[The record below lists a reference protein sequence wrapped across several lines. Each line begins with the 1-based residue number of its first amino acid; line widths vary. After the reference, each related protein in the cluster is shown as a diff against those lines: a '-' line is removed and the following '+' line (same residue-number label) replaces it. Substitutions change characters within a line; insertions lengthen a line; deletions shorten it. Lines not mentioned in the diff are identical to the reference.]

1 MMMPGAEKVFRRPCP
16 STEQPCIFCL
26 SLHWLNLLPR
36 GLALAK
42 TEGQPSMGRES
53 RALQTG
59 GEALFCVGTG
69 HAGPQA
75 PDFGAPGGA
84 RAEAGVGSALK

>member
-1 MMMPGAEKVFRRPCP
+1 
-16 STEQPCIFCL
+16 
-26 SLHWLNLLPR
+26 
-36 GLALAK
+36 
-42 TEGQPSMGRES
+42 MGRES